1 MHSFSLDILCTLFPW
16 TGKDSRFGTLL
27 AEVHSAEIPRCE
39 PPTTTEVDLSG
50 GREVVP
56 LGCCVACDVGSHR
69 DEVPHGPRKVYADMD
84 PGLSSPSNSAVAS
97 ASDNAPGLETIVLS
111 NPRLSSREPATS
123 LVYVPSR
130 GFTRLYSLSRAKLVA
145 SDNAVT
151 ATPAVNGCRVI

>member
-1 MHSFSLDILCTLFPW
+1 MRYQGTSVFFEDRNSARRTPNHNGGAISRDVRFFSRT
-16 TGKDSRFGTLL
+16 
-27 AEVHSAEIPRCE
+27 EIPRCE

-56 LGCCVACDVGSHR
+56 LGCVACDVGSHR
-69 DEVPHGPRKVYADMD
+69 DEVPRGPRKVYADMD
-84 PGLSSPSNSAVAS
+84 PGLPSPSNSAVPS

-130 GFTRLYSLSRAKLVA
+130 GFTRLYSLSRA
-145 SDNAVT
+145 
-151 ATPAVNGCRVI
+151 

>member
-1 MHSFSLDILCTLFPW
+1 MESRGAISRDVRVFRGQKFRAANPNHNGGAISRDVRFFSRT
-16 TGKDSRFGTLL
+16 
-27 AEVHSAEIPRCE
+27 EIPRCE

-56 LGCCVACDVGSHR
+56 LGCVACDVGSHR

-84 PGLSSPSNSAVAS
+84 PGLPSPSNSAVAS

-130 GFTRLYSLSRAKLVA
+130 GFTRL
-145 SDNAVT
+145 
-151 ATPAVNGCRVI
+151 